1 MKFQTIVMDCGPP
14 GGMRV
19 ENFIVAELNDISDVW
34 ITQST
39 GTPSGLQS
47 AMQNPARSVQ
57 ATIAFFSDDDL
68 IQNQPTPEDSMKF
81 ITQQNES
88 EPAAQNPAG
97 QNVTTEQPTPA
108 SNTHV
113 SRGTTV
119 TKKRFNAFDSHD
131 ADKLRRRDVKKKKK
145 LSHGSQQLTDFFK

>member
-1 MKFQTIVMDCGPP
+1 
-14 GGMRV
+14 MRV

-81 ITQQNES
+81 IIQQIDS

-108 SNTHV
+108 SKIHV
-113 SRGTTV
+113 SSGTIV
-119 TKKRFNAFDSHD
+119 TNKRFNAFDSHD

>member
-1 MKFQTIVMDCGPP
+1 MDCGPP

-19 ENFIVAELNDISDVW
+19 ENFIVAELNDLGDVW

-39 GTPSGLQS
+39 GTPNGLQS
-47 AMQNPARSVQ
+47 AMQNPTRSV
-57 ATIAFFSDDDL
+57 TVSIAFFSNDDL

-81 ITQQNES
+81 IIQQIDS

-108 SNTHV
+108 SKIHV
-113 SRGTTV
+113 SSGTIV
-119 TKKRFNAFDSHD
+119 TNKRFNAFDSHD
-131 ADKLRRRDVKKKKK
+131 ADKVRRRDAKKKKK
-145 LSHGSQQLTDFFK
+145 LSHGSQQLTDSVLQR

>member
-19 ENFIVAELNDISDVW
+19 ENFIVAELSDLDDVQ

-39 GTPSGLQS
+39 GTPNGLLS

-57 ATIAFFSDDDL
+57 ATIAFFSNDDL
-68 IQNQPTPEDSMKF
+68 IQNHAVIQKQSTPASK
-81 ITQQNES
+81 TS

-97 QNVTTEQPTPA
+97 RNVTTEQPTPA
-108 SNTHV
+108 SKIHV
-113 SRGTTV
+113 SRGAIV
-119 TKKRFNAFDSHD
+119 TKKKFNAFDSHD
-131 ADKLRRRDVKKKKK
+131 ADKVRRRDVRKKKK

>member
-1 MKFQTIVMDCGPP
+1 MKVMDCGPP

-19 ENFIVAELNDISDVW
+19 ENFIVAELSAHDDVLML
-34 ITQST
+34 QST
-39 GTPSGLQS
+39 GTPSGLLS

-81 ITQQNES
+81 IMQQVES
-88 EPAAQNPAG
+88 EPAAQNPAY
-97 QNVTTEQPTPA
+97 QNVTMEQPTPA
-108 SNTHV
+108 SRIHV
-113 SRGTTV
+113 SRGATV
-119 TKKRFNAFDSHD
+119 TQKKFNAFDSHD
-131 ADKLRRRDVKKKKK
+131 ADKVRRRDVKKKQK